1 MYATV
6 WSVGLTGIVGQRV
19 KIEADFTEGKSS
31 FDIVG
36 LPDAAVKESKERVR
50 FAMQNSGFIFPEGKI
65 TVNLAPACVR
75 KEGSAFDLAICLA
88 LTIASGQASPA
99 SDDAAFLG
107 EISLNGELVATKGI
121 LPAVISA
128 AELGFKEIIIP
139 AANESEAA
147 AVKSTGARAA
157 HTVRDAVSHLSG
169 KKPLQEIEYR
179 PFEPTF
185 FADSGLDYADVKG
198 QIMAKRAME
207 IAAAGGHNVLLIG
220 PPGSGKSM
228 IAKRLPSIMPPI
240 SYGEAIDTTKIYS
253 VAGLLSKERP
263 VITERPFRSPHH
275 TATVAGLTG
284 GGSVPRPGEISLAH
298 NGVLFLD
305 ELPEFQKNALEVLRQ
320 PLEDGKITIARAAL
334 TVSYPSDILVVA
346 AMNPCRCGYYGHP
359 TRQCVCTKDS
369 VSNYLQRVSGPLLD
383 RLDLHVEVPAS
394 PFEELSSKAS
404 AESSESIRKRVI
416 EARERSA
423 ERCRAAGVHSNARL
437 SGKALRECARLD
449 TKSEEFLKSVF
460 EKLSLT
466 ARSYDK
472 ILRIALTVSDLNG
485 NKEVTKADIAEALQ
499 YRSLDRKYWSR

>member
-6 WSVGLTGIVGQRV
+6 WSIGLTGISGQKV
-19 KIEADFTEGKSS
+19 KIEADFAEGKSS

-50 FAMQNSGFIFPEGKI
+50 FAMLNSGYIFPEGKI

-75 KEGSAFDLAICLA
+75 KEGSAFDLAVCLA
-88 LTIASGQASPA
+88 LTIASGQAAPA
-99 SDDAAFLG
+99 SDKTAFLG

-121 LPAVISA
+121 LPAVMSA
-128 AELGFKEIIIP
+128 KELGFEEIIIP
-139 AANESEAA
+139 AANALEAA
-147 AVKSTGARAA
+147 AVKNTGARAA
-157 HTVRDAVSHLSG
+157 SSLPEAVAHISG
-169 KKPLQEIEYR
+169 KKPIPEIEYL
-179 PFEPTF
+179 PFAPTHSV
-185 FADSGLDYADVKG
+185 DSAFDFADVKG

-207 IAAAGGHNVLLIG
+207 IAAAGGHNLLLIG

-228 IAKRLPSIMPPI
+228 LAKRLPSIMPPI
-240 SYGEAIDTTKIYS
+240 SYNEAIETTKIYS
-253 VAGLLSKERP
+253 VAGLLSKETP

-305 ELPEFQKNALEVLRQ
+305 ELPEFQKTALEVLRQ
-320 PLEDGKITIARAAL
+320 PLEDGKITIARAAV

-359 TRQCVCTKDS
+359 TRKCVCSKDA

-383 RLDLHVEVPAS
+383 RLDLHVEVPAA
-394 PFEELSSKAS
+394 PFEDLSSKALS
-404 AESSESIRKRVI
+404 ESSESIRKRVT
-416 EARERSA
+416 EARERSL
-423 ERCRAAGVHSNARL
+423 ERCAAAGVQSNARL
-437 SGKALRECARLD
+437 SGKALSEAARLD
-449 TKSEEFLKSVF
+449 SQSEAFLKNVF
-460 EKLSLT
+460 EKLALT

-485 NKEVTKADIAEALQ
+485 NKDVTKADIAEALQ